1 MEKGPHIQQIETE
14 DGSLHLY
21 GLFPDDFLQF
31 LGLFSLALNNATG
44 NGEADLAGSLPSLS
58 LYAASN
64 ATPLDLSFSPR
75 DPQGGSRVEDGQKTG
90 IEDEG
95 SGGGMHKSGVGE
107 GDSPYDRIKVQW
119 RLSP

>member
-1 MEKGPHIQQIETE
+1 MRTW
-14 DGSLHLY
+14 
-21 GLFPDDFLQF
+21 
-31 LGLFSLALNNATG
+31 LGLCPLSFSFY
-44 NGEADLAGSLPSLS
+44 S
-58 LYAASN
+58 ASN
-64 ATPLDLSFSPR
+64 ATPLDLSTR
-75 DPQGGSRVEDGQKTG
+75 KEGGVEDGQKTG